1 MRVCYISTYPPIECG
16 IATYTQYLSDAVKK
30 CKKEVVVISQ
40 VGASGEKVIPIF
52 SPGDSDISNKIFHI
66 ASKLTP
72 DVVHI
77 QHEFGLYG
85 SVHGIQIIDF
95 ILRCKIADVPVI
107 TTLHTINENAGRGE
121 HIILENI
128 IINSSAIIVHEEYQK
143 NVLIKNFGFNDKIFV
158 IAHGVRNCNHHPE
171 AKELLNIKDKK
182 VILLAGYFRPTKC
195 FDKIV
200 KLFPEIVKKA
210 ENVILLVAGKMRGL
224 EYSEYQEYFFNL
236 INTSPVKNNIHVL
249 RGQFPQHTFDI
260 IMSAGDVIVLPYE
273 KGAQSGILAQS
284 SAFNIPAV
292 TSDLLSF
299 KLWNERSGGGLTANN
314 DNEYVEHIYNIL
326 TDKKLEL
333 KLKNNIKEYNK
344 DLFWS
349 EIAKK
354 HLLVYEEVIKVPYG
368 DAEYFYIPDK
378 TNK

>member
-40 VGASGEKVIPIF
+40 VGASGERVIPIF

-107 TTLHTINENAGRGE
+107 TTLHTVNENAGRGE

-128 IINSSAIIVHEEYQK
+128 IVNSSAIIVHEEYQK

-182 VILLAGYFRPTKC
+182 VILLAGYFRPTKR

-200 KLFPEIVKKA
+200 KLFPEIVKKT

-236 INTSPVKNNIHVL
+236 INNSPVKNNIHVL

-299 KLWNERSGGGLTANN
+299 KLWNEKSGGGLTAFN
-314 DNEYVEHIYNIL
+314 DKDYIRHIHNIL
-326 TDKKLEL
+326 TDKKLEI

-344 DLFWS
+344 DLFWL

-354 HLLVYEEVIKVPYG
+354 HLLVYEQVINVPYG
-368 DAEYFYIPDK
+368 EAEYFYIPEKED
-378 TNK
+378 

>member
-1 MRVCYISTYPPIECG
+1 MRVCYISTYPPTECG
-16 IATYTQYLSDAVKK
+16 IATYTQYLSDAVKE
-30 CKKEVVVISQ
+30 CNKEVVVISQ
-40 VGASGEKVIPIF
+40 VGASGEKVFSVF

-72 DVVHI
+72 DVIHI

-95 ILRCKIADVPVI
+95 ILRCKIAGVSVV
-107 TTLHTINENAGRGE
+107 TTLHTVNENAGRGE

-128 IINSSAIIVHEEYQK
+128 IKNSSAIIVHEEFQK
-143 NVLIKNFGFNDKIFV
+143 NIIIKKFGFDDKIFV

-182 VILLAGYFRPTKC
+182 VILLAGYFRPTKR

-200 KLFPEIVKKA
+200 KLFPEVVKKT
-210 ENVILLVAGKMRGL
+210 ENVVLLVAGKMRGL
-224 EYSEYQEYFFNL
+224 EYSNYQQYFFNL
-236 INTSPVKNNIHVL
+236 INNSPVKKHIHVL

-260 IMSAGDVIVLPYE
+260 IMSAADVIVLPYE
-273 KGAQSGILAQS
+273 NGAQSGILAQS

-299 KLWNERSGGGLTANN
+299 KLWNERSGGGLTAYN
-314 DNEYVEHIYNIL
+314 DKDYVEHIYNIL

-344 DLFWS
+344 ELYWL

-354 HLLVYEEVIKVPYG
+354 HLLVYEKVINVPYG
-368 DAEYFYIPDK
+368 EADYFYVPEKKD
-378 TNK
+378 

>member
-40 VGASGEKVIPIF
+40 VGASGERVIPIF

-107 TTLHTINENAGRGE
+107 TTLHTVNENAGRGK

-182 VILLAGYFRPTKC
+182 VILLAGYFRPTKR

-200 KLFPEIVKKA
+200 KLFPEIVKKTGNA
-210 ENVILLVAGKMRGL
+210 VLLVAGKMRGL

-236 INTSPVKNNIHVL
+236 INNSPVKNDIHVL

-299 KLWNERSGGGLTANN
+299 KLWNEKSGGGLTAFN
-314 DNEYVEHIYNIL
+314 DKDYIRHIHNIL
-326 TDKKLEL
+326 TDKKLEI

-344 DLFWS
+344 DLFWL

-354 HLLVYEEVIKVPYG
+354 HLLVYEQVINVPYG
-368 DAEYFYIPDK
+368 EAEYFYIPEKED
-378 TNK
+378 

>member
-16 IATYTQYLSDAVKK
+16 IATYTQYLSDAVKE
-30 CKKEVVVISQ
+30 CRKEVVVISQ
-40 VGASGEKVIPIF
+40 VGAMGEKVFPIF
-52 SPGDSDISNKIFHI
+52 SSGDSDISNKIFHL

-85 SVHGIQIIDF
+85 SEHGIQIIDF
-95 ILRCKIADVPVI
+95 ILRCKIAGVPVV
-107 TTLHTINENAGRGE
+107 TTLHTINDNAERSE

-128 IINSSAIIVHEEYQK
+128 IKNSSAIIVHEEFQK
-143 NVLIKNFGFNDKIFV
+143 KIINKNFGFKDKIFV

-171 AKELLNIKDKK
+171 AKELLNIEDKK

-200 KLFPEIVKKA
+200 KLFPDVVKKI
-210 ENVILLVAGKMRGL
+210 ENAVLLVAGKMRGL
-224 EYSEYQEYFFNL
+224 EYSDYQQYFFNL
-236 INTSPVKNNIHVL
+236 INTSPVKENIHVL

-260 IMSAGDVIVLPYE
+260 IMSAADVVVLPYE

-292 TSDLLSF
+292 TSELLSF
-299 KLWNERSGGGLTANN
+299 KLWNEKSGGGLTANN
-314 DNEYVEHIYNIL
+314 DKDYIRHIYNIL
-326 TDKKLEL
+326 TDKKQQT

-344 DLFWS
+344 DIFWS

-354 HLLVYEEVIKVPYG
+354 HLLVYEKIINVPYG
-368 DAEYFYIPDK
+368 AAEYFYIPGKQDK
-378 TNK
+378 

>member
-40 VGASGEKVIPIF
+40 VGASGERVIPIF

-107 TTLHTINENAGRGE
+107 TTLHTVNENAGRGE

-128 IINSSAIIVHEEYQK
+128 IVNSSAIIVHEEYQK

-182 VILLAGYFRPTKC
+182 VILLAGYFRPTKR

-200 KLFPEIVKKA
+200 KLFPEIVKKT

-224 EYSEYQEYFFNL
+224 EYSDYQEYFFNL
-236 INTSPVKNNIHVL
+236 INNSPVKNNIHVL

-299 KLWNERSGGGLTANN
+299 KLWNEKSGGGLTAFN
-314 DNEYVEHIYNIL
+314 DKDYIRHIHNIL
-326 TDKKLEL
+326 TDKKLEI

-344 DLFWS
+344 DLFWL

-354 HLLVYEEVIKVPYG
+354 HLLVYEQVINVPYG
-368 DAEYFYIPDK
+368 EAEYFYIPEKED
-378 TNK
+378 

>member
-1 MRVCYISTYPPIECG
+1 MRVCYISTYPPTECG
-16 IATYTQYLSDAVKK
+16 IASYTQYLSDAVKE
-30 CKKEVVVISQ
+30 CNKEVVVISQ
-40 VGASGEKVIPIF
+40 GGASGEKVFSVF
-52 SPGDSDISNKIFHI
+52 SPSDSDISNKIFHI

-72 DVVHI
+72 DVIHI

-95 ILRCKIADVPVI
+95 ILRCKIADVPVV
-107 TTLHTINENAGRGE
+107 TTLHTVNENAGRGE

-128 IINSSAIIVHEEYQK
+128 IKNSSAVIVHEEFQK
-143 NVLIKNFGFNDKIFV
+143 NIIIKKIGFDDKIFV

-182 VILLAGYFRPTKC
+182 VILLIGYFRPTKR

-200 KLFPEIVKKA
+200 KLFPEVVKKI
-210 ENVILLVAGKMRGL
+210 ENAVLLVAGKMRGL
-224 EYSEYQEYFFNL
+224 EYSDYQQYFFNL
-236 INTSPVKNNIHVL
+236 INNSPVKKNIHVL

-260 IMSAGDVIVLPYE
+260 IMSAADVIVLPYE

-314 DNEYVEHIYNIL
+314 DKDYINHIYNIL

-344 DLFWS
+344 ELYWL

-354 HLLVYEEVIKVPYG
+354 HLLVYEKVINVPYG
-368 DAEYFYIPDK
+368 EAEYFYIPEK
-378 TNK
+378 

>member
-107 TTLHTINENAGRGE
+107 TTLHTINEDAGRGE

-182 VILLAGYFRPTKC
+182 VILLAGYFRPTKR

-200 KLFPEIVKKA
+200 KLFPEIVKKTGNA
-210 ENVILLVAGKMRGL
+210 VLLVAGKMRGL
-224 EYSEYQEYFFNL
+224 EYSDYQEYFFNL
-236 INTSPVKNNIHVL
+236 INNSPVKNDIHVL

-299 KLWNERSGGGLTANN
+299 KLWNEKSGGGLTAFN
-314 DNEYVEHIYNIL
+314 DKDYIRHIHNIL
-326 TDKKLEL
+326 TDKKLEI

-344 DLFWS
+344 DLFWL

-354 HLLVYEEVIKVPYG
+354 HLLVYEQVINVPYG
-368 DAEYFYIPDK
+368 EAEYFYIPEKED
-378 TNK
+378 

>member
-107 TTLHTINENAGRGE
+107 TTLHTVNENAGRGK

-182 VILLAGYFRPTKC
+182 VILLAGYFRPTKR

-200 KLFPEIVKKA
+200 KLFPEIVKKTGNA
-210 ENVILLVAGKMRGL
+210 VLLVAGKMRGL

-236 INTSPVKNNIHVL
+236 INNSPVKNNIHVL

-299 KLWNERSGGGLTANN
+299 KLWNEKSGGGLTAFN
-314 DNEYVEHIYNIL
+314 DKDYIRHIHNIL
-326 TDKKLEL
+326 TDKKLEI

-344 DLFWS
+344 DLFWL

-354 HLLVYEEVIKVPYG
+354 HLLVYEQVINVPYG
-368 DAEYFYIPDK
+368 EAEYFYIPEKED
-378 TNK
+378 

>member
-40 VGASGEKVIPIF
+40 VGASGERVIPIF

-182 VILLAGYFRPTKC
+182 VILLAGYFRPTKR

-200 KLFPEIVKKA
+200 KLFPEIVKKTGNA
-210 ENVILLVAGKMRGL
+210 VLLVAGKMRGL

-236 INTSPVKNNIHVL
+236 INNSPVKNDIHVL

-299 KLWNERSGGGLTANN
+299 KLWNEKSGGGLTAFN
-314 DNEYVEHIYNIL
+314 DKDYIRHIHNIL
-326 TDKKLEL
+326 TDKKLEI

-344 DLFWS
+344 DLFWL

-354 HLLVYEEVIKVPYG
+354 HLLVYEQVINVPYG
-368 DAEYFYIPDK
+368 EAEYFYIPEKED
-378 TNK
+378 